1 MNLTEAVCF
10 DDVLLVPQ
18 HSEID
23 SRKDINLTMSAGGL
37 KLDLP
42 VIAAPMDTVCGDEMA
57 ITMSEYGGLGVIHRH
72 QPLKNQIE
80 MVSRVSYFLHPAFG
94 SIGITS
100 DYMLDAKKLIAAG
113 AIGLC
118 VDVANGHNHRA
129 LEAVRSIKSEYDVH
143 VMVGNVSTPQG
154 FFDLA
159 YAGADSV
166 RVGIGGGSMCTT
178 RIVTGHGLP
187 TLQSI
192 IDIGEWRKGN
202 DINCAIIADGGIRN
216 SGDMVKAFAAGADF
230 IMVGSMLAG
239 TKESPGEII
248 DGKKVFRGMASKSA
262 QEDTRGYISVVEGAE
277 TMITYKG
284 SARNIIQDI
293 IGGLR
298 SGCSYSGV
306 KNLSDLNIFS
316 EMRRVSTN
324 SVSENRPHGA
334 YKTI

>member
-1 MNLTEAVCF
+1 MNPNEAICF

-18 HSEID
+18 HSSID
-23 SRKDINLTMSAGGL
+23 SRKDIDLTMSSGRL
-37 KLDLP
+37 KLNLP

-72 QPLKNQIE
+72 QLLKDQIE
-80 MVSRVSYFLHPAFG
+80 MISRVSYFLHPAFG

-100 DYMLDAKKLIAAG
+100 DYMIDAKKLIAAG
-113 AIGLC
+113 AVGLC
-118 VDVANGHNHRA
+118 IDVANGHNHRA
-129 LEAVRSIKSEYDVH
+129 IEAVKSIKSEYDIH

-159 YAGADSV
+159 NAGADSV

-178 RIVTGHGLP
+178 RIITGHGLP

-192 IDIGEWRKGN
+192 IDIETERRSN
-202 DINCAIIADGGIRN
+202 NINCAIIADGGIRN

-230 IMVGSMLAG
+230 VMVGSMLAG
-239 TKESPGEII
+239 TKESPGEVIN
-248 DGKKVFRGMASKSA
+248 GKKVFRGMASKSA

-277 TMITYKG
+277 TMIPYKG
-284 SARNIIQDI
+284 SVRNIIKDI

-306 KNLSDLNIFS
+306 KNLSELSLFA
-316 EMRRVSTN
+316 EMRRVSVN
-324 SVSENRPHGA
+324 SVSENRPHG
-334 YKTI
+334 IN